1 MHNSEITE
9 YQMRNARESYSR
21 AFFMFYNIF
30 LNIISKILEFAS
42 PTCART
48 AAVTQ
53 NGSMDT
59 PRIN

>member
-1 MHNSEITE
+1 MLANLIRGH
-9 YQMRNARESYSR
+9 
-21 AFFMFYNIF
+21 FFMFYNIF
-30 LNIISKILEFAS
+30 LNIISKILAFAS
-42 PTCART
+42 PTGARI